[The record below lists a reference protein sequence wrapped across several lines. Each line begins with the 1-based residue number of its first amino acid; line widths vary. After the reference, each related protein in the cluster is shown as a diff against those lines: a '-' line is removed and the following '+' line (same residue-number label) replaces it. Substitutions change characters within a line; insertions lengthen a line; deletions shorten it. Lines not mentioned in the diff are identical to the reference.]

1 MRTVLLTWYHDS
13 SGESNGMDGQ
23 CHHNIPFKEALAL
36 CVNAGARLC
45 TLDELLGDETSST
58 VSTTMLLA
66 DLGCI
71 VPRVPAIY
79 RYVAD
84 RDAA

>member
-1 MRTVLLTWYHDS
+1 MRTIHLLTWYHCS

-58 VSTTMLLA
+58 VSHHDVAGRSGLHSSKGA
-66 DLGCI
+66 SNI
-71 VPRVPAIY
+71 V
-79 RYVAD
+79 D

>member
-1 MRTVLLTWYHDS
+1 
-13 SGESNGMDGQ
+13 MDGQ

-58 VSTTMLLA
+58 VSHHDVAGGVALFQ
-66 DLGCI
+66 GCQQ
-71 VPRVPAIY
+71 Y
-79 RYVAD
+79 RGVAD

>member
-1 MRTVLLTWYHDS
+1 
-13 SGESNGMDGQ
+13 MDGQ

-58 VSTTMLLA
+58 VSH
-66 DLGCI
+66 
-71 VPRVPAIY
+71 
-79 RYVAD
+79 
-84 RDAA
+84 